1 MIALAQPEIT
11 SEDLTSTVSASR
23 LNAFHGC
30 RLRYYFSYIE
40 KREAPATP
48 ALHVGKSVH
57 EVLRRF
63 NLGRWR
69 GAPSTT
75 DELRQSFVEYWA
87 EEQLTNPVQWHEDED
102 SKREQAWSLV
112 MAYLENNPVP
122 INEAIEGVEVQL
134 EAELSGR
141 PTILR
146 GVLDLIRGDE
156 RGGPRIIT
164 DYKTSGVTPRD
175 ETAIRH
181 SHSLQLTAYA
191 LLYEE
196 NTGKQPTSME
206 IHTLV
211 KLKSPRIVVTKLP
224 PPNQRQKDRFFRAV
238 DSWAEGLQRE
248 DWAASVGI
256 QCASC
261 PHYSHCVQVGGC
273 R

>member
-48 ALHVGKSVH
+48 AHHVGKSVH

-75 DELRQSFVEYWA
+75 DVLRQSFVEYWA

-122 INEAIEGVEVQL
+122 VNEAIEGVEVKL
-134 EAELSGR
+134 ETELPDR
-141 PTILR
+141 PTVLR
-146 GVLDLIRGDE
+146 GMLDLIRG
-156 RGGPRIIT
+156 GGRIV
-164 DYKTSGVTPRD
+164 DYKTSSVTPR
-175 ETAIRH
+175 EQTAVRH
-181 SHSLQLTAYA
+181 AHSLQLTAYS
-191 LLYEE
+191 LLYAES
-196 NTGKQPTSME
+196 TGGDPSSME

-211 KLKSPRIVVTKLP
+211 KLKSPRIVVTALP
-224 PPNQRQKDRFFRAV
+224 APNQLQKDRFFRAV
-238 DSWAEGLQRE
+238 DSWAEGVERK
-248 DWAASVGI
+248 DWPASVGV

-261 PHYSHCVQVGGC
+261 PHFAHCVEVGGC